1 MKGRPRYI
9 PLVVIIAILGG
20 LGLWLCPTD
29 RDFHGKPESFWI
41 NQITNNDSII
51 TSDGWSLIVT
61 NGSGVANVS
70 YQTLHFG
77 SEGVPLLVKA
87 LSKGNR
93 PWERFYFKLWP
104 KLPSFLSGMLPKA
117 ADQSKLRIRSAMILH
132 AMGSDALLAVPGLVR
147 ALHDDSYAV
156 RQCALHTLEVL
167 LPGMGQ
173 EKIRI
178 LPQLLEATRDGAPD
192 VRGNA
197 EILLGYY
204 PDQASSVVPVVVNAL
219 NDSDALVRVGAM
231 SSLTRLNEQGT
242 NKAGVPTLVELLQD
256 GNAEVR
262 EAATNALRAM
272 APEAVAKA
280 SIN

>member
-1 MKGRPRYI
+1 MKAHSRYI
-9 PLVVIIAILGG
+9 LVLAFVVVLGV
-20 LGLWLCPTD
+20 LGLWLRPTD
-29 RDFHGKPESFWI
+29 PDFHGKPESFWL
-41 NQITNNDSII
+41 NQITNDESIV
-51 TSDGWSLIVT
+51 TGNGWSLVVT

-93 PWERFYFKLWP
+93 PWERLYFKLWP
-104 KLPSFLSGMLPKA
+104 KLPSFLNGWLPKA

-132 AMGSDALLAVPGLVR
+132 AMGSGAQSAVPGLVQ

-156 RQCALHTLEVL
+156 RQSAFHTLEVL

-178 LPQLLEATRDGAPD
+178 LPQLLEATRDGVPG
-192 VRGNA
+192 VRHNA
-197 EILLGYY
+197 VILLGYY
-204 PDQASSVVPVVVNAL
+204 PDQASTVVPVLVNGL
-219 NDSDALVRVGAM
+219 NDSDALVRVGAI
-231 SSLTRLNEQGT
+231 SSLMQLDKQGT
-242 NKAGVPTLVELLQD
+242 KKAGVLMLLELLDD

-262 EAATNALRAM
+262 EEATNTLSRLRA
-272 APEAVAKA
+272 EEKG
-280 SIN
+280 